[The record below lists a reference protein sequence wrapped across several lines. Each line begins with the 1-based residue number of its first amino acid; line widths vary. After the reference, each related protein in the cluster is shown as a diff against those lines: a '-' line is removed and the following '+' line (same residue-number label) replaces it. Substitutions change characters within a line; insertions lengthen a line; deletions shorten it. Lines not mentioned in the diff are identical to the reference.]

1 MSDATLAVHF
11 AGALVTFQDGG
22 RLGHLRYGVA
32 ASGPM
37 DRVAFAAANAA
48 LGNVAN
54 KTAIEVSL
62 GGLIVECK
70 SGSVTL
76 AIAGGDFMI
85 EHAGSKTGGWHVL
98 TLRDG
103 ERLSVR
109 VGSAGSW
116 AYIAFAG
123 DLVANEWLGHTATH
137 STSGFGGGAIQT
149 GQQIVVEQAG
159 IREDREGQ
167 IEQPDFLPDGTRM
180 RVVMGPQDKWFRAEA
195 IEAFRNTRYSLTNNY
210 DRMGVRLEG
219 EHLALDA
226 ALSIPSEPIVRG
238 SVQVSGEGVPTI
250 LLADHHTTGGY
261 PKIATVISTDTDVLV
276 QKRSGQEITFETI
289 SSEAAIK
296 TARQFALDKN
306 NYLARVS
313 IPRGN
318 LQQRLMQ
325 QNLISGVVGSDDQF

>member
-1 MSDATLAVHF
+1 MSEATLAVHF
-11 AGALVTFQDGG
+11 AGALVTLQDGG
-22 RLGHLRYGVA
+22 RIGHLRYGVA

-37 DRVAFAAANAA
+37 DRVAFAAANAV
-48 LGNVAN
+48 LGNAAD

-85 EHAGSKTGGWHVL
+85 EHAGAKSNGWMVL
-98 TLRDG
+98 TLAEG

-123 DLVANEWLGHTATH
+123 DVVANEWLGHTATH

-149 GQQIVVEQAG
+149 GQQIVVERAD
-159 IREDREGQ
+159 IREDREGP
-167 IEQPDFLPDGTRM
+167 IERPDFVPDGMRM
-180 RVVMGPQDKWFRAEA
+180 RVVMGPQDKWFRTEA
-195 IEAFRNTRYSLTNNY
+195 IEAFKNSRYSLTNNY
-210 DRMGVRLEG
+210 DRMGVRLDG

-238 SVQVSGEGVPTI
+238 SVQVSG
-250 LLADHHTTGGY
+250 
-261 PKIATVISTDTDVLV
+261 
-276 QKRSGQEITFETI
+276 
-289 SSEAAIK
+289 
-296 TARQFALDKN
+296 
-306 NYLARVS
+306 
-313 IPRGN
+313 
-318 LQQRLMQ
+318 
-325 QNLISGVVGSDDQF
+325 

>member
-1 MSDATLAVHF
+1 MSDANLVVHF
-11 AGALVTFQDGG
+11 AGALVTLQDGG
-22 RLGHLRYGVA
+22 RVGHLRYGVA

-37 DRVAFAAANAA
+37 DKVAFAAANAA
-48 LGNVAN
+48 LGNEPD

-85 EHAGSKTGGWHVL
+85 EHAGAKTNGWVVL
-98 TLRDG
+98 TLNEG

-109 VGSAGSW
+109 VGTEGSW

-123 DLVANEWLGHTATH
+123 DVVADEWLGHTATH

-149 GQQIVVEQAG
+149 GQQIIVERAD

-167 IEQPDFLPDGTRM
+167 IEQPNFLPSGTRM
-180 RVVMGPQDKWFRAEA
+180 RVVMGPQDKWFRSEA
-195 IEAFRNTRYSLTNNY
+195 IEAFQNTQYSLTNNY

-238 SVQVSGEGVPTI
+238 SVQVSGEGIPTI

-261 PKIATVISTDTDVLV
+261 PKIATVISTDINVLV
-276 QKRSGQEITFETI
+276 QKRSGHEIAFEAITP
-289 SSEAAIK
+289 EAAISI
-296 TARQFALDKN
+296 ARQFANDLDG
-306 NYLARVS
+306 YLAQVS

-325 QNLISGVVGSDDQF
+325 QNLISGVVGFDD

>member
-11 AGALVTFQDGG
+11 AGALVTLQDGG
-22 RLGHLRYGVA
+22 RPGHLRYGVA

-48 LGNVAN
+48 LGNIAN

-70 SGSVTL
+70 SASITL

-85 EHAGSKTGGWHVL
+85 EHAGAKTNGWTIL
-98 TLRDG
+98 TLREG

-123 DLVANEWLGHTATH
+123 NVVANEWLGHAATH

-149 GQQIVVEQAG
+149 GQKIVVEHAE

-167 IEQPDFLPDGTRM
+167 IEQPDFIPSGMRM
-180 RVVMGPQDKWFRAEA
+180 RVVMGPQDRWFRTEA
-195 IEAFRNTRYSLTNNY
+195 IEAFKNSRYSLTNNY

-261 PKIATVISTDTDVLV
+261 PKIATVISADINVLV
-276 QKRSGQEITFETI
+276 QKRCGQEVAFDAI
-289 SSEAAIK
+289 SSEEAVKI
-296 TARQFALDKN
+296 ARQFSQDVSDYLDS
-306 NYLARVS
+306 VS
-313 IPRGN
+313 VPRGN

-325 QNLISGVVGSDDQF
+325 QNLISGVVGSDE

>member
-11 AGALVTFQDGG
+11 AGALVTLQDGG

-70 SGSVTL
+70 SGALTL

-85 EHAGSKTGGWHVL
+85 EHAGAKTNGWTVL
-98 TLRDG
+98 TLREG

-123 DLVANEWLGHTATH
+123 DVVAKEWLGQTATH
-137 STSGFGGGAIQT
+137 STTGFGGGAIQT
-149 GQQIVVEQAG
+149 GQQLVVEHAD
-159 IREDREGQ
+159 IREDREGL
-167 IEQPDFLPDGTRM
+167 IEQPDFLPGGVRI
-180 RVVMGPQDKWFRAEA
+180 RVVMGPQDMWFRTEA
-195 IEAFRNTRYSLTNNY
+195 IAVFKNTRYKLTNNY

-238 SVQVSGEGVPTI
+238 SVQVTGEGVPTV

-261 PKIATVISTDTDVLV
+261 PKIATVISTDINVLV
-276 QKRSGQEITFETI
+276 QKRSGQEISFEAI
-289 SSEAAIK
+289 PSEVAVKI
-296 TARQFALDKN
+296 ARQFAQDVAC
-306 NYLARVS
+306 YLAKVS

-325 QNLISGVVGSDDQF
+325 QNLISGAVGLDD